1 MQILILSSSNKRPV
15 EWYYKNFKT
24 DSQNVPVQKI
34 MSIAKDIKVVYRT
47 DELGIF
53 VEVVNWKEIRD
64 YIHNVMDVMQKDSRL
79 SRCSV

>member
-34 MSIAKDIKVVYRT
+34 MSIAKDIKVV
-47 DELGIF
+47 
-53 VEVVNWKEIRD
+53 
-64 YIHNVMDVMQKDSRL
+64 
-79 SRCSV
+79 